1 MHADRHTSLCA
12 PTWMR
17 LAWGLLAGVTGTLGA
32 GGALAAPHT
41 IVVRNEAGQPVHPAA
56 VSVFVDGTPA
66 RAAKGAQGQMAQRDK
81 AFAPTLLVVQTGTP
95 VSFPNFD
102 TVRHHVY
109 SFSPTKPFEL
119 KLYAGTPVAPVV
131 FDRAGTATLGCN
143 IHDRMLGYIHV
154 VETPYFGQT
163 DGQGRV
169 VLDLPEGHHRLKVWT
184 PTMGE
189 KHPGLPFPI
198 DTRTS
203 TTRVTLPP
211 SAD

>member
-1 MHADRHTSLCA
+1 MYTHLHALLCS
-12 PTWMR
+12 PMWMR

-154 VETPYFGQT
+154 VDTPYFGQT

-198 DTRTS
+198 DTRTR

-211 SAD
+211 

>member
-1 MHADRHTSLCA
+1 MYTHLHALLCS
-12 PTWMR
+12 PMWMR
-17 LAWGLLAGVTGTLGA
+17 LGWGLLAGVTGTLGA

-154 VETPYFGQT
+154 VDTPYFGQT

-198 DTRTS
+198 DTRTR

-211 SAD
+211 

>member
-1 MHADRHTSLCA
+1 MYTHLHALLCS
-12 PTWMR
+12 PMWMR

-198 DTRTS
+198 DTRTR

>member
-1 MHADRHTSLCA
+1 MHKSHP
-12 PTWMR
+12 PTCPPRSWR
-17 LAWGLLAGVTGTLGA
+17 PQFLGLLTALTTALWANSTGAT
-32 GGALAAPHT
+32 PHT
-41 IVVRNEAGQPVHPAA
+41 IVVTDQTGQPAHPAV
-56 VSVFVDGTPA
+56 VSVLVDGTPA

-81 AFAPTLLVVQTGTP
+81 AFVPTLLVVQTGTP

-154 VETPYFGQT
+154 VDTPYFGQT
-163 DGQGRV
+163 DAQGRV
-169 VLDLPEGHHRLKVWT
+169 TLDLPEGSHRLRVWS
-184 PTMGE
+184 PSMGE
-189 KHPGLPFPI
+189 KRPGLAFPI
-198 DTRTS
+198 DTRTR
-203 TTRVTLPP
+203 TTRVTLSP
-211 SAD
+211 

>member
-1 MHADRHTSLCA
+1 MYTHLHALLCS
-12 PTWMR
+12 PMWMR
-17 LAWGLLAGVTGTLGA
+17 LGWGLLAGVTGTLGA

-198 DTRTS
+198 DPRTR

-211 SAD
+211 